1 MKGNHVDG
9 PTATRFLLS
18 CLRQRLLSP
27 GLLPKLER
35 RLRKLAMQSQADRSD
50 KDEATE
56 LRAKLAQV
64 QSNLG
69 IVSRNMALAATPEQF
84 QAISATFGELKTQ
97 ENALQSKITEATS
110 QVAECSDLDAE
121 IGKAIDAAH
130 RLTDLAGQA
139 DRLDLATQLF
149 QNTNARLFLRFQP
162 MQVKKRL
169 LNKVAGGVVTFGSI
183 PPPINIYGG
192 PTGRRAL
199 NDSGPAVTLTAE
211 PGKLDIPTPPK
222 VLFLPVWRVSR

>member
-1 MKGNHVDG
+1 
-9 PTATRFLLS
+9 
-18 CLRQRLLSP
+18 
-27 GLLPKLER
+27 
-35 RLRKLAMQSQADRSD
+35 MQSQGDRSD

-97 ENALQSKITEATS
+97 ENALQSKIVEAAS
-110 QVAECSDLDAE
+110 QVEECSDVDAE
-121 IGKAIDAAH
+121 IAKAINAAH
-130 RLTDLAGQA
+130 HLVGLAGEA

-149 QNTNARLFLRFQP
+149 QKTNARLFLHFQP
-162 MQVKKRL
+162 MHVKKRV
-169 LNKVAGGVVTFGSI
+169 LNKVAGGVVTFGSA

-199 NDSGPAVTLTAE
+199 NDSGPAVTLTAK
-211 PGKLDIPTPPK
+211 PGKFDLPTPPGSVVSSGLEGK
-222 VLFLPVWRVSR
+222 SLRNVSRGD